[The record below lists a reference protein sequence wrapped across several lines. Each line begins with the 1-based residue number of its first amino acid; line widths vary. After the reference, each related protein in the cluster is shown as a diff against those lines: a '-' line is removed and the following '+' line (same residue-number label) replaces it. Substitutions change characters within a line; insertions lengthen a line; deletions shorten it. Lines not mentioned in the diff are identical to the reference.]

1 MKEIMKKIFKYITLV
16 FLAFVAVVACK
27 DEDAERFP
35 EFESGI
41 NARLFL
47 YPERSF
53 VNFADLS
60 TASVAFDV
68 YSVNKDLDQIIY
80 HATFIDANNP
90 DANFP
95 SVPAITVPATA
106 FVNGKATEVEIT
118 ATELAAALGLPGG
131 TAYFEGGDQIIFNA
145 EARLKDG
152 RVFTAN
158 NSAPSITGGAAAS
171 FTTQFTVFVGCPS
184 PVADITGRTYT
195 ATIHTE
201 DSGGG
206 PPFGLPDS
214 STKTG
219 VTIAF
224 VGPEPFRYR
233 VSSHDAGW
241 WARPDITATE
251 GGPADFFDIC
261 GDIIMQPKG
270 SFGFGGAVD
279 NGGGTYDPATGV
291 ITMNWYNEFNDIYGF
306 VTYTPEN

>member
-1 MKEIMKKIFKYITLV
+1 MNKIFKYILLVTLS
-16 FLAFVAVVACK
+16 LTAIISCK
-27 DEDAERFP
+27 DEDAIRFP
-35 EFESGI
+35 EFENGV

-53 VNFADLS
+53 VNFADLAN
-60 TASVAFDV
+60 ASVAFDV
-68 YSVNKDLDQIIY
+68 YSVNKDLAEIVY
-80 HATFIDANNP
+80 TATYVDADSAEAVFDP
-90 DANFP
+90 
-95 SVPAITVPATA
+95 VPAIVVPGSA
-106 FVNGKATEVEIT
+106 FVNGKATNVEIT
-118 ATELAAALGLPGG
+118 ATELATALGLPGG
-131 TAYFEGGDQIIFNA
+131 TAYFEGGDRITFTAAAKLN
-145 EARLKDG
+145 DG
-152 RVFTAN
+152 RIFDAN

-184 PVADITGRTYT
+184 PVDEITGTTYT

-214 STKTG
+214 NTIEE
-219 VTIAF
+219 VTITF

-241 WARPDITATE
+241 WAREDITGTE

-270 SFGFGGAVD
+270 SFGFGAAVD
-279 NGGGTYDPATGV
+279 NGGGTYDPATGI

-306 VTYTPEN
+306 VTYVPEN